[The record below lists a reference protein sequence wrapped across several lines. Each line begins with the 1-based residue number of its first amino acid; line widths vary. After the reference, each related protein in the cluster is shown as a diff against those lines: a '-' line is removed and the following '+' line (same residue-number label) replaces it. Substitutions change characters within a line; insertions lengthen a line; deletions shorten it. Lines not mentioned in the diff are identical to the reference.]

1 MSKYNFNLAVT
12 ATINAKTVEDMVKAV
27 VEEQT
32 GRKVRAVDINVKMK
46 TQGFQRDEYQAAI
59 FEGVTVHFE
68 SDSPVLNVA
77 GKTITEK
84 TFDPHAR

>member
-46 TQGFQRDEYQAAI
+46 TQGFQRDEYQVAI

-68 SDSPVLNVA
+68 SAPN
-77 GKTITEK
+77 I
-84 TFDPHAR
+84 

>member
-1 MSKYNFNLAVT
+1 MTYNFNFAIS
-12 ATINAKTVEDMVKAV
+12 ATINASTVKEIVKAV

-32 GRKVRAVDINVKMK
+32 GRKVRAVNINVKMK
-46 TQGFQRDEYQAAI
+46 TQGFQRDEYQVAI

-68 SDSPVLNVA
+68 NDSPIPNLG
-77 GKTITEK
+77 GKNITEK

>member
-1 MSKYNFNLAVT
+1 MSKYNFNLAVS

-32 GRKVRAVDINVKMK
+32 GRKVTSVDLKVKMI
-46 TQGFQRDEYQAAI
+46 TQGYQRDEYQTPI

-68 SDSPVLNVA
+68 STPD
-77 GKTITEK
+77 
-84 TFDPHAR
+84 R